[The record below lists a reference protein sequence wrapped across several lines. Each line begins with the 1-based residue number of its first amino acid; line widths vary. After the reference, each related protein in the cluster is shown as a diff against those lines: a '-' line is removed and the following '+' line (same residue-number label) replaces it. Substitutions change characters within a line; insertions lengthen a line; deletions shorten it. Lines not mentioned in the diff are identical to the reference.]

1 MNRELAT
8 MSTWVPSKKQAP
20 EFQKHL
26 HAIAVDYSRR
36 RLGLPADLRDSS
48 SDSESHRA
56 ACGFLKACQFHP
68 TANQQVDLMA
78 IIRPGDALVQVE
90 YEEEVLREAVARFCA
105 EFFALAV
112 DVRKERWAQLW
123 SATEKLPAL
132 RWRLDHLRIA
142 LLIPQETLDA
152 VGHSRAAVFTD
163 PFVMSPEQSAQSGR
177 TAVASLIG
185 NHAAI
190 AAALRTLKDDRRHCG
205 ELAQLKPS
213 CGGTTEQRL
222 QWLEAR
228 AKHKLPVKSWILII
242 TLLLIIAGAFGSI
255 VFTTSQS
262 PGGGRPIP
270 RNTVSN
276 PVFVPQPRLNSLDGS
291 PEQRVQ
297 YLKDMS
303 PELRR
308 ALLGPEDADKFEK
321 AMTRLQE
328 AQEKLKALEE
338 AEEKSKSNV
347 KGTESRAAS
356 IPQRILDSIMKAARE
371 KAAAESGKSVED
383 ANFNESSTPEEGV
396 PQAEQLQKKTGAN
409 P

>member
-1 MNRELAT
+1 MNRESAA
-8 MSTWVPSKKQAP
+8 MSTWVPSKKQKP

-26 HAIAVDYSRR
+26 HAIAAEYSGR
-36 RLGLPADLRDSS
+36 RLGLAAAPRDESS
-48 SDSESHRA
+48 ELESHRA
-56 ACGFLKACQFHP
+56 ACGFLKACEFHP
-68 TANQQVDLMA
+68 TANQQVDLLA
-78 IIRPGDALVQVE
+78 IIRPADAMALVE

-112 DVRKERWAQLW
+112 DVRKERWEQLW
-123 SATEKLPAL
+123 SATENLPAL
-132 RWRLDHLRIA
+132 RWRLDHLRTA
-142 LLIPQETLDA
+142 LSIPPEKLAA

-177 TAVASLIG
+177 TAAASLVG
-185 NHAAI
+185 NRAAI
-190 AAALRTLKDDRRHCG
+190 AAAARTLKDDRLHCA

-213 CGGTTEQRL
+213 CGVTTEQRL
-222 QWLEAR
+222 QWLGAR

-255 VFTTSQS
+255 PFTTT
-262 PGGGRPIP
+262 PGGGQPIP

-291 PEQRVQ
+291 PEQRARFIEN
-297 YLKDMS
+297 MS

-308 ALLGPEDADKFEK
+308 ALLGPEEADKFEK
-321 AMTRLQE
+321 AMTRLKE
-328 AQEKLKALEE
+328 AEEKLKALKE

-347 KGTESRAAS
+347 TGTGSEAVS
-356 IPQRILDSIMKAARE
+356 IPQRILDGLMKAARE
-371 KAAAESGKSVED
+371 KAAAESGKSAED
-383 ANFNESSTPEEGV
+383 GNSNESQIPEKGV
-396 PQAEQLQKKTGAN
+396 PQAEQLQQKTGDN